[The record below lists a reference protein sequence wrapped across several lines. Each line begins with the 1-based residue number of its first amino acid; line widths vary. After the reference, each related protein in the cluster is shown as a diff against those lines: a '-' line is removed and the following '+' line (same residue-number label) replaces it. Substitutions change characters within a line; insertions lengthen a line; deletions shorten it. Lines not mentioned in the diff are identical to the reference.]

1 MSRRTARDV
10 VSVDAEPLQVLM
22 VTNNW
27 VYGGRERVIQSL
39 CEGFRELLGWDT
51 TLVVARRH
59 EAGAAACLE
68 RFPAPRGTP
77 VTWLETAR
85 WRSVAFGLGRILR
98 RTKPDVIFWHPD
110 VATFPVYWVAS
121 VLSHST
127 NHVVAVYHGF
137 EPTLR
142 ESERPTSGER
152 LSGIVAR
159 RVSMSVAV
167 STGTA
172 LTVEKRLGLPSGSVE
187 VIRNPVDAQFIRSQA
202 SGTDPEELA
211 GRHPVVLVVARLSPE
226 KDWDTLLRAFT
237 MVATTARA
245 TLCIVGE
252 GPERE
257 RIVRLARDAGV
268 ADRVLLTGNRPNPY
282 RYMSCADVFV
292 LSSHHE
298 GFGMV
303 LLEAMAC
310 GVPVVATDCESG
322 PREIITHGQSG
333 LLVAPQDPLAL
344 ADSILSVLR
353 DTDLAGRLR
362 QGGLK
367 RADEFGL
374 RDAVEAYRQVA
385 ERVGRRSWRGARQS
399 DDGQPASK
407 TGSHV
412 EK

>member
-1 MSRRTARDV
+1 MSRRIAKDV
-10 VSVDAEPLQVLM
+10 AGVDAEPLRVLM

-39 CEGFRELLGWDT
+39 SEGFRELLDWDT
-51 TLVVARRH
+51 TLVVARRR
-59 EAGAAACLE
+59 EAGGAACLE
-68 RFPAPRGTP
+68 RFPEPRGTP
-77 VTWLETAR
+77 VAWLETDR
-85 WRSVAFGLGRILR
+85 WRSVAFGLGRIVR
-98 RTKPDVIFWHPD
+98 RTQPDVIFWHPD

-121 VLSHST
+121 VLSRST
-127 NHVVAVYHGF
+127 NRVVAVYHGF
-137 EPTLR
+137 ERTLR

-152 LSGIVAR
+152 LSGFVAR

-172 LTVEKRLGLPSGSVE
+172 LTVEERFGLPSGSVQ

-211 GRHPVVLVVARLSPE
+211 GRHPVVLVAARLSPE
-226 KDWDTLLRAFT
+226 KDWDTLLCAFT
-237 MVATTARA
+237 TVAAITHA

-257 RIVRLARDAGV
+257 RIIRLARDAGV
-268 ADRVLLTGNRPNPY
+268 ADRVILTGNQPNPY
-282 RYMSCADVFV
+282 KYMSCADVFV

-322 PREIITHGQSG
+322 PREIITHGQNG
-333 LLVAPQDPLAL
+333 LLVAPQDPVAL

-353 DTDLAGRLR
+353 DADLAGQLR
-362 QGGLK
+362 QGGLR
-367 RADEFGL
+367 RADEFSL
-374 RDAVEAYRQVA
+374 HDAVEGYRQVA
-385 ERVGRRSWRGARQS
+385 EHVSRRSRHETMQS
-399 DDGQPASK
+399 DDGQPVRR
-407 TGSHV
+407 TGSHAR
-412 EK
+412 K